1 MDKLAK
7 WDDVVKFHGHSCMGL
22 AMGYRVSQAALK
34 ELGGTRDADEELV
47 AIVEN
52 DSCAVDAVQYV
63 TGCTMGKGNLFFK
76 DHGKPVYTFCR
87 RSDGKAVRLV
97 AKGLD
102 ENKYPELSTLRKKA
116 LSGEITETDKQKYDQ
131 KAQEAL
137 QTFLNDPLESTVDIQ
152 EVELD
157 LPEKARIFK
166 SITCAECGEKVM
178 EPRARVKK
186 NQMVCIPCADLYER
200 QD

>member
-1 MDKLAK
+1 MINKLAS
-7 WDDVVKFHGHSCMGL
+7 WDEVVKFHGHSCMGL
-22 AMGYRVSQAALK
+22 AMGYRVAEAALS
-34 ELGGTRDADEELV
+34 ELGSNRDVDEELV

-63 TGCTMGKGNLFFK
+63 TGCTIGKGNLFFR

-87 RSDGKAVRLV
+87 RSDGKAIRLV

-102 ENKYPELSTLRKKA
+102 EKKYPELSALREKL
-116 LSGEITETDKQKYDQ
+116 LSGEATEEDREKYDK

-137 QTFLNDPLESTVDIQ
+137 QTFLTDPLESAVEIQ

-166 SITCAECGEKVM
+166 TITCAECGEKVM

-200 QD
+200 